1 MDSIKCKLTVYFENP
16 FWVGVFEQICDN
28 KLSVAKVIF
37 GKEPKD
43 YEIQEYV
50 MKKYNSLQFSPAVEA
65 NEKETNKNPKR
76 RLREAKKT
84 ITKQRNWH
92 TISTGFKITT
102 RTK

>member
-50 MKKYNSLQFSPAVEA
+50 MKKIQ
-65 NEKETNKNPKR
+65 
-76 RLREAKKT
+76 
-84 ITKQRNWH
+84 
-92 TISTGFKITT
+92 
-102 RTK
+102 